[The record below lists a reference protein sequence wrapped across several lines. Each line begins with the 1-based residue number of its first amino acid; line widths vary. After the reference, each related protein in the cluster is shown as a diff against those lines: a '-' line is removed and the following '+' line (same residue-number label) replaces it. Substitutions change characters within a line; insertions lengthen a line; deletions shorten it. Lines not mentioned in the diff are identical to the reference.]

1 MKASTNARLLIEHYE
16 GLVLHSY
23 EDSVGV
29 LTIGYGHSGADVHK
43 GMVITQAEAD
53 SLLARDLAAFEAML
67 NDRLTRTLTQGE
79 FDALM
84 SFLYNVGPGEARA
97 KKNGVALVR
106 NGNYEGLVMGR
117 AEMWYGVQDVN
128 VQDKRTVSRERFAEV
143 MGV

>member
-1 MKASTNARLLIEHYE
+1 MTKE
-16 GLVLHSY
+16 
-23 EDSVGV
+23 
-29 LTIGYGHSGADVHK
+29 
-43 GMVITQAEAD
+43 
-53 SLLARDLAAFEAML
+53 
-67 NDRLTRTLTQGE
+67 TLEQI
-79 FDALM
+79 
-84 SFLYNVGPGEARA
+84 EARA